1 MTNEKTEAASRLSLP
16 RAIALAA
23 IIIAGT
29 VYAATRPP
37 LLPAANAPARV
48 TPPKSGDLPI
58 ESESA
63 SSAILLPVRWGDLGA
78 KIVSV
83 GVIDADKFKAVYDR
97 RGIFTEE
104 YETMLF
110 GQNNGDLAITKDNA
124 GYLLNLFWALGLGT
138 KNPILENGPMADS
151 RYGGAGNFA
160 SAGGW
165 TIGEGDAM
173 EHYSRHP
180 FVVLTP
186 DQQTLLERVAKN
198 IYRPCCDNPAHF
210 PDCNHGMAML
220 GLLEL
225 MVSQDVSEQDMY
237 KAALRANAHWF
248 PDAYAAIAQYFASK
262 KIDWSEADPKE
273 ILGANYSSASGY
285 RQILSQVAAPAKKP
299 GGACGV

>member
-1 MTNEKTEAASRLSLP
+1 MTDKKTEVAIRLSLP

-23 IIIAGT
+23 VIIAGT

-37 LLPAANAPARV
+37 FLPAANAPVRV
-48 TPPKSGDLPI
+48 TSPKSGDLPI
-58 ESESA
+58 ESELA
-63 SSAILLPVRWGDLGA
+63 SPAILLPVRWGDLGA
-78 KIVSV
+78 RLVSV
-83 GVIDADKFKAVYDR
+83 GVIDAGKFKAVYYR
-97 RGIFTEE
+97 RGVFTEE
-104 YETMLF
+104 YETLLF
-110 GQNNGDLAITKDNA
+110 GQNNGDLAITKNNA

-138 KNPILENGPMADS
+138 KNPMLENGPMADS

-160 SAGGW
+160 STGGW

-198 IYRPCCDNPAHF
+198 IYRPCCNNPAHF

-225 MVSQDVSEQDMY
+225 MASQGISERDMY
-237 KAALRANAHWF
+237 KAALQANAYWF
-248 PDAYAAIAQYFASK
+248 PDAYAAIAQYLASK
-262 KIDWSEADPKE
+262 GTDWSEADPKD
-273 ILGANYSSASGY
+273 ILGASYSSASGY
-285 RQILSQVAAPAKKP
+285 RRILSQVAAPAKKP
-299 GGACGV
+299 GRTCGV